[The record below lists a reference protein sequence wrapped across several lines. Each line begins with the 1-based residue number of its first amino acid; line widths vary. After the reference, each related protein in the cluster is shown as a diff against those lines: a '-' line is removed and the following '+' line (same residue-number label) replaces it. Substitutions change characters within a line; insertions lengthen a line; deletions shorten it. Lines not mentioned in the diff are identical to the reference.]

1 MKYVV
6 SFEQSPE
13 TYESVFAL
21 WDSKYDV
28 GYDWFGFDEMIDGV
42 SMFDDMDD
50 AIDYAREVI
59 REVFFDELFIIEVND
74 DEETKCVWSVK
85 RED

>member
-6 SFEQSPE
+6 SFEQSPK

-21 WDSKYDV
+21 WDAKYDV
-28 GYDWFGFDEMIDGV
+28 GYDWFDFDEMVDGV

-59 REVFFDELFIIEVND
+59 REVFFDVLYIIAVDD
-74 DEETKCVWSVK
+74 DENTECVWSVT
-85 RED
+85 RE

>member
-13 TYESVFAL
+13 TYEGVFAL
-21 WDSKYDV
+21 WDTKYDV
-28 GYDWFGFDEMIDGV
+28 GYDWFDFDEMVDGV

-59 REVFFDELFIIEVND
+59 REVFFDVLYIIAVDD
-74 DEETKCVWSVK
+74 DENTECVWSVT
-85 RED
+85 RE

>member
-13 TYESVFAL
+13 TYEDVFAL
-21 WDSKYDV
+21 WDAKYDV
-28 GYDWFGFDEMIDGV
+28 GYDWFDFDEMVDGV
-42 SMFDDMDD
+42 SVFDDMDD

-59 REVFFDELFIIEVND
+59 REVFFDVLYIIAVDD
-74 DEETKCVWSVK
+74 DENTECVWSVT
-85 RED
+85 RE